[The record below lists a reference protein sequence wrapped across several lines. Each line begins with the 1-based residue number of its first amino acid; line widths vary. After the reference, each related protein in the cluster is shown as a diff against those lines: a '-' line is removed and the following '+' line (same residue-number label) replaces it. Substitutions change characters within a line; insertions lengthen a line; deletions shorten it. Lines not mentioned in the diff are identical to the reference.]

1 MICPK
6 CHSSTVVKNGNIHN
20 GKPKFS
26 CKDCGRQLVEKP
38 ENTIPQD
45 KKYLI
50 DKLLLER
57 IPLAGIARVVEVSD
71 RWLPGYVN
79 RKYQEVPRRIDVKKP
94 KGKRP
99 SNVTKGGLLLKIK
112 SKNNGFG

>member
-45 KKYLI
+45 KKDLI
-50 DKLLLER
+50 DKLL
-57 IPLAGIARVVEVSD
+57 
-71 RWLPGYVN
+71 
-79 RKYQEVPRRIDVKKP
+79 
-94 KGKRP
+94 
-99 SNVTKGGLLLKIK
+99 
-112 SKNNGFG
+112 

>member
-26 CKDCGRQLVEKP
+26 CKNCGRQLVEKP
-38 ENTIPQD
+38 ENTISQD
-45 KKYLI
+45 KKDLI

-57 IPLAGIARVVEVSD
+57 IPSQVLHESLGFQSV
-71 RWLPGYVN
+71 GYQVTSIEIPRSPTAHRCKKN
-79 RKYQEVPRRIDVKKP
+79 RKENGQ
-94 KGKRP
+94 
-99 SNVTKGGLLLKIK
+99 SNVTKWGLLLRIK

>member
-26 CKDCGRQLVEKP
+26 CKDCGRQFVEKP

-45 KKYLI
+45 KKFGSPV
-50 DKLLLER
+50 KSS
-57 IPLAGIARVVEVSD
+57 GVSHYD
-71 RWLPGYVN
+71 RQGSVIVMN
-79 RKYQEVPRRIDVKKP
+79 KVPNSPDVLFY
-94 KGKRP
+94 
-99 SNVTKGGLLLKIK
+99 S
-112 SKNNGFG
+112 F

>member
-6 CHSSTVVKNGNIHN
+6 CHSLNVVKNGAIHN

-26 CKDCGRQLVEKP
+26 CKDCGRQFVEKP

-45 KKYLI
+45 KKDLI

-57 IPLAGIARVVEVSD
+57 IPLRVLHESLGFQNV
-71 RWLPGYVN
+71 GYKVMSIGNTKKSNGASMFKKN
-79 RKYQEVPRRIDVKKP
+79 RKE
-94 KGKRP
+94 
-99 SNVTKGGLLLKIK
+99 N
-112 SKNNGFG
+112 

>member
-6 CHSSTVVKNGNIHN
+6 CHSSNVVKNGTIHN

-26 CKDCGRQLVEKP
+26 CKDCGRQFIEKP

-45 KKYLI
+45 KKDLI

-57 IPLAGIARVVEVSD
+57 IPLAGIARVVGVSE
-71 RWLPGYVN
+71 RWLQNYVN
-79 RKYQEVPRRIDVKKP
+79 RKYQEVPRRVDIQKKIERKTDSP
-94 KGKRP
+94 M
-99 SNVTKGGLLLKIK
+99 
-112 SKNNGFG
+112 